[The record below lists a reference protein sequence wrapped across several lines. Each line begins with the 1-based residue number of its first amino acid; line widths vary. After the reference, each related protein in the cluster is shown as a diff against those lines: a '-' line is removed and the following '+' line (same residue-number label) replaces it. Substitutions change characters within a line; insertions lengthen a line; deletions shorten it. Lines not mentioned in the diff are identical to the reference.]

1 VSLHEHAPQPEA
13 HLTVSRLFESL
24 TPARAAVV
32 YLGLTLCAAS
42 AVQGAFRELSRS
54 SEPSASV
61 KKELVSGA
69 IWFPSIVLGMLVVL
83 ALGYLVTFAW
93 YRQKV
98 RPRLLARAPLKA
110 GGRARCR
117 ACGTE
122 LAPSDEP
129 LRVCS
134 DCHSVNV

>member
-1 VSLHEHAPQPEA
+1 MHEHAPEA
-13 HLTVSRLFESL
+13 DAHVTVSRLFESL
-24 TPARAAVV
+24 TPARAAFV

-42 AVQGAFRELSRS
+42 AVQGAFRELSRA
-54 SEPSASV
+54 SEPVGAV

-83 ALGYLVTFAW
+83 ALGYVAAFAW
-93 YRQKV
+93 YRHKV
-98 RPRLLARAPLKA
+98 RPNLLARAPLKA

-122 LAPSDEP
+122 LVPSDEP
-129 LRVCS
+129 LKVCG
-134 DCHSVNV
+134 DCHAVNV